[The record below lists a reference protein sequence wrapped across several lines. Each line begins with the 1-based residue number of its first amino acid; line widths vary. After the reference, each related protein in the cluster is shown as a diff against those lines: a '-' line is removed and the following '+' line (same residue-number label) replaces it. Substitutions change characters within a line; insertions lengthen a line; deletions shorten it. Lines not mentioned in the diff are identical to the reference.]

1 MDKTGNAGRTATGW
15 WRKWIALGC
24 VLCGIIPATAAAA
37 YPEQPIN
44 MIIAYAPGGGTDLV
58 ARAIAPY
65 IEKYLG
71 DGARILVV
79 NRPGASGEI
88 GFAALANAAP
98 DGYTIGFVNTPSL
111 LTVPI
116 ERKTAFTW
124 QSFDLLGNLVDDP
137 DNFSVHSDSPFKN
150 LADLAAYAKAN
161 PGAVSVGTTGAGS
174 DDHLAMLLFE
184 KYAGVKMNHIPFKGA
199 ADVRTALAGK
209 QIVVAAINVGE
220 ALQYAKGG
228 TPMRNLGQMSLTR
241 TTLAPDLPTFK
252 EQGYNIEL
260 ASLRGMAAPKGLP
273 PAIRE
278 RLVKAVERAAN
289 DPLFQAQAA
298 KFFAPL
304 RYLPPPKYEIEL
316 READKQF
323 RQLWKEIPWVDK

>member
-1 MDKTGNAGRTATGW
+1 MKSLRALLLVVCGLTGW
-15 WRKWIALGC
+15 W
-24 VLCGIIPATAAAA
+24 PASGTAA
-37 YPEQPIN
+37 YPEQPIS
-44 MIIAYAPGGGTDLV
+44 MIVAYAPGGGTDLV
-58 ARAIAPY
+58 ARAIAPF

-79 NRPGASGEI
+79 NRPGAGGEI
-88 GFAALANAAP
+88 GFTALANAAP
-98 DGYTIGFVNTPSL
+98 DGYTIGFVNTPNL
-111 LTVPI
+111 LTTPI

-124 QSFDLLGNLVDDP
+124 RSFDLLGNLVDDP
-137 DNFSVHSDSPFKN
+137 DNFSVHADSPLKN

-161 PGAVSVGTTGAGS
+161 PHAVSVGTTGTGS
-174 DDHLAMLLFE
+174 DDHLAMLMFE
-184 KYAGVKMNHIPFKGA
+184 KIAGVKMNHIPFKGA

-228 TPMRNLGQMSLTR
+228 TPMRQLGQMSQAR

-252 EQGYNIEL
+252 EQGFDVVM

-273 PAIRE
+273 PAIRD
-278 RLVKAVERAAN
+278 RLVKAVEHAAA
-289 DPLFQAQAA
+289 DPAFQAQAA

-304 RYLPPPKYEIEL
+304 RYLAPPKYEAEL
-316 READKQF
+316 REAEAQF
-323 RQLWKEIPWVDK
+323 RELWKEIPWMDK